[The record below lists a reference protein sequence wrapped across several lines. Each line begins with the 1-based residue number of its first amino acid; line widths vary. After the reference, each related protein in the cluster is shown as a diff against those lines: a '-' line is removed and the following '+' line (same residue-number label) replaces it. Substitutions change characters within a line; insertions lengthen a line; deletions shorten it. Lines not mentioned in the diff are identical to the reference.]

1 MEELS
6 AYFEEESEQ
15 AAKGARPEF
24 RVLQPQADRQG
35 NKKLVEVGAAWRNTS
50 KGGKTFYNLKIGN
63 LRLLMF
69 PA

>member
-6 AYFEEESEQ
+6 SYFEEETGAQ
-15 AAKGARPEF
+15 AKSARPEF
-24 RVLQPQADRQG
+24 RVMQAQLDKQG

-50 KGGKTFYNLKIGN
+50 RSGKTFYSLKIGA